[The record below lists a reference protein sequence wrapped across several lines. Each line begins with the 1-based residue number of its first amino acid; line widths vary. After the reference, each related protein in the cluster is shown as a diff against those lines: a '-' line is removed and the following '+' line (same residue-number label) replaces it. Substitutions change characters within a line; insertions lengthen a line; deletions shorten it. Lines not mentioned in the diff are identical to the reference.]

1 MLGIVQQAK
10 DLLRVHY
17 NALGVSCLIC
27 ASLVGILDY
36 SHGVYGCDLY
46 CWQEQLDL
54 VEDKPMVL
62 MLLIASFKLIII
74 VILTLFS
81 YTQTRPALEQ
91 PIGQLKRRY
100 RRFIVMRLLAAH
112 HKFLYGGDQ
121 LQRRHSELLLAIQ
134 LFRSDARKLYERSS
148 DQLRQNVR
156 QVLHVDEQLEQ
167 ELLQR
172 GYDRYKCVS
181 QLRDVDIYRLVLA
194 MPFSKI

>member
-1 MLGIVQQAK
+1 MLGIVQQVR

-27 ASLVGILDY
+27 VSLVGILDY

-54 VEDKPMVL
+54 VEDKPMAL
-62 MLLIASFKLIII
+62 LLLIASFKLIII
-74 VILTLFS
+74 VILTLLS

-91 PIGQLKRRY
+91 SIGQLKRRY

-112 HKFLYGGDQ
+112 HKFLYGAGE
-121 LQRRHSELLLAIQ
+121 LQHRHSELLLAIQ
-134 LFRSDARKLYERSS
+134 LFRSDARKLYERSAE
-148 DQLRQNVR
+148 QLRQNVR
-156 QVLHVDEQLEQ
+156 QMLHVEEQLEQ

-194 MPFSKI
+194 MPFPKA